1 MKVVVNKKDKIVPVN
16 CTLEMLMTIL
26 NIKTSDPVAI
36 AIGEEVIES
45 KDYPSIILK
54 EGDKITI
61 IKATCGG

>member
-45 KDYPSIILK
+45 KDYPSITLK